1 MNKCVC
7 AWALKALINLVRLYR
22 VTLVTSWIWLGGNIF
37 LSMAN
42 SKLLPMQLCS
52 VRLCSITCRLSITTS
67 TTTEV
72 VPGAA
77 LYMTP
82 RPVDARWEGD
92 TFDPSFPG
100 SSWEKPCFFRRK
112 VSNWSPWTG
121 DHRLFMTA
129 EVAKVTNFRW
139 IFPPFWQVRSAKWC
153 IFAWMLPPFR
163 GPVIQSD
170 EFLSLACPFIGI
182 DVCIDSTFR
191 WKLRCFRGIIRRSC
205 ALLFLSWWIAHIYGI
220 YTQICFVARVGCSR

>member
-7 AWALKALINLVRLYR
+7 AWALKTLINLVGLCLIHLWFCEPD
-22 VTLVTSWIWLGGNIF
+22 LVGNVL

-52 VRLCSITCRLSITTS
+52 VRLSLDHLS
-67 TTTEV
+67 
-72 VPGAA
+72 A
-77 LYMTP
+77 
-82 RPVDARWEGD
+82 VDYYYYWGCAWSGLIY
-92 TFDPSFPG
+92 DPSTLGCSMRGGYLRSLF
-100 SSWEKPCFFRRK
+100 SWLELGETLLFRRK

-121 DHRLFMTA
+121 DHCLFMTA

-153 IFAWMLPPFR
+153 ISLGCFLLFG

-170 EFLSLACPFIGI
+170 EFLSLTCPFIGI

-205 ALLFLSWWIAHIYGI
+205 ALLF
-220 YTQICFVARVGCSR
+220 